1 MLLLHRRQTPPRS
14 QGSFLIQGEK
24 APSHNWD
31 RFHNSGSVP
40 PRGLHFLEAA
50 VSSSLVGSRLLHS
63 WGTSVAPLEE
73 GTANRL
79 WGLLLL
85 HPAPFARG
93 LRLTRSLAS
102 CSISRKVALGWAS
115 RHSFIPL
122 KISSLKVRHS
132 LSMASS
138 IWSSTIRCS

>member
-50 VSSSLVGSRLLHS
+50 VSSSLVENGVIPRDAQRAALSAKAASQARSMLALLTDKGSEIALPSGSRR
-63 WGTSVAPLEE
+63 VRKDAFKPD
-73 GTANRL
+73 
-79 WGLLLL
+79 
-85 HPAPFARG
+85 
-93 LRLTRSLAS
+93 S
-102 CSISRKVALGWAS
+102 C
-115 RHSFIPL
+115 
-122 KISSLKVRHS
+122 
-132 LSMASS
+132 
-138 IWSSTIRCS
+138 